1 MDPSILIVVLVFM
14 ATVGATFSGF
24 KTVNL
29 IVKGDTWQLW
39 AILTGVLILLQRWAF
54 FCLLCSEHL
63 NYRHFFGAGRLS
75 CAIYNCIVKSV
86 QKKSRKIAI
95 LL

>member
-29 IVKGDTWQLW
+29 IVKGGYMATVGDTYGRADFCCSVGLSF
-39 AILTGVLILLQRWAF
+39 AFYVLNI
-54 FCLLCSEHL
+54 
-63 NYRHFFGAGRLS
+63 
-75 CAIYNCIVKSV
+75 
-86 QKKSRKIAI
+86 
-95 LL
+95 

>member
-39 AILTGVLILLQRWAF
+39 AILTGVLIFVAALGFLLPF
-54 FCLLCSEHL
+54 M
-63 NYRHFFGAGRLS
+63 LS
-75 CAIYNCIVKSV
+75 TSKLQTLFRRREALPALYIIV
-86 QKKSRKIAI
+86 
-95 LL
+95 

>member
-1 MDPSILIVVLVFM
+1 MRLADIKRSAAYEQLVEEYLWTVQKETMQIMDPSILIVVLVFM

-39 AILTGVLILLQRWAF
+39 AILTGVLIFVAALGFLLPF
-54 FCLLCSEHL
+54 MF
-63 NYRHFFGAGRLS
+63 
-75 CAIYNCIVKSV
+75 
-86 QKKSRKIAI
+86 
-95 LL
+95 

>member
-1 MDPSILIVVLVFM
+1 MEENKTKKDFFTFDEENVEKVSKKKKTKKPFFKRPAGIILIVVLVFM

-39 AILTGVLILLQRWAF
+39 AILTGVLIFVAALGFLLPF
-54 FCLLCSEHL
+54 MF
-63 NYRHFFGAGRLS
+63 
-75 CAIYNCIVKSV
+75 
-86 QKKSRKIAI
+86 
-95 LL
+95 

>member
-1 MDPSILIVVLVFM
+1 MDPSILIVALVFL

-39 AILTGVLILLQRWAF
+39 AIFTGVLIFVVALDR
-54 FCLLCSEHL
+54 
-63 NYRHFFGAGRLS
+63 
-75 CAIYNCIVKSV
+75 KSV
-86 QKKSRKIAI
+86 V
-95 LL
+95 

>member
-39 AILTGVLILLQRWAF
+39 AIFTGVLIFVAAMGFLLPF
-54 FCLLCSEHL
+54 MF
-63 NYRHFFGAGRLS
+63 
-75 CAIYNCIVKSV
+75 
-86 QKKSRKIAI
+86 
-95 LL
+95 

>member
-1 MDPSILIVVLVFM
+1 MNPADTNIVFKKKEAVRNMDPSILIVALVFL

-39 AILTGVLILLQRWAF
+39 AILTGVLIFVAAFGFLLPF
-54 FCLLCSEHL
+54 MF
-63 NYRHFFGAGRLS
+63 
-75 CAIYNCIVKSV
+75 
-86 QKKSRKIAI
+86 
-95 LL
+95 

>member
-1 MDPSILIVVLVFM
+1 MDPSILIVALVFL

-39 AILTGVLILLQRWAF
+39 AILTGVLIFVAALGFL
-54 FCLLCSEHL
+54 CLLCSEHL

-75 CAIYNCIVKSV
+75 LRYI
-86 QKKSRKIAI
+86 
-95 LL
+95 

>member
-1 MDPSILIVVLVFM
+1 MQIMDPSILIVVLVFM

-39 AILTGVLILLQRWAF
+39 AILTGVLIFVAALGF
-54 FCLLCSEHL
+54 FLP
-63 NYRHFFGAGRLS
+63 FMF
-75 CAIYNCIVKSV
+75 
-86 QKKSRKIAI
+86 
-95 LL
+95 

>member
-1 MDPSILIVVLVFM
+1 MQIMDPSILIVVLVFM

-39 AILTGVLILLQRWAF
+39 AILTGVLIFVVALGFLLPF
-54 FCLLCSEHL
+54 MF
-63 NYRHFFGAGRLS
+63 
-75 CAIYNCIVKSV
+75 
-86 QKKSRKIAI
+86 
-95 LL
+95 

>member
-1 MDPSILIVVLVFM
+1 MQIMDPSILIVVLVFM

-39 AILTGVLILLQRWAF
+39 AIFTGVLIFVAALGVLLPF
-54 FCLLCSEHL
+54 ML
-63 NYRHFFGAGRLS
+63 
-75 CAIYNCIVKSV
+75 
-86 QKKSRKIAI
+86 
-95 LL
+95 